1 MEELFTIGFTEKRA
15 ADFFGLLR
23 EANIKA
29 VIDVR
34 LNNKSQLSGFAKK
47 DDLRFFLKEIVKIDY
62 VEATD
67 LAPEADMLKRYQRK
81 EIFWEEYADRYLNLI
96 SKRNVE
102 RLVEKSFLI
111 GSCLLCSEHLPH
123 HCHRRL
129 AAEYLNSQWGSHLKI
144 THLVK

>member
-1 MEELFTIGFTEKRA
+1 MGTIFTIGFTHKRA
-15 ADFFGLLR
+15 EDFFNLL
-23 EANIKA
+23 IKNSVKT

-47 DDLRFFLKEIVKIDY
+47 DDLRFFLKEIGEINY
-62 VEATD
+62 IEEAY
-67 LAPEADMLKRYQRK
+67 LAPESDMLKLYQHK
-81 EIFWEEYADRYLNLI
+81 NISWEEYADSYLNLI
-96 SKRNVE
+96 VKRNVE
-102 RLVEKSFLI
+102 RLIDKNQLI

-129 AAEYLNSQWGSHLKI
+129 AAEYLNSQWGSNLTI